1 MEKKGVRHSIE
12 PPHLLAAGEVEELQH
27 GRNEGHRKETT
38 DDSHVRNLL
47 IRRLLGSV
55 VGALNL
61 G

>member
-47 IRRLLGSV
+47 IR
-55 VGALNL
+55 
-61 G
+61 